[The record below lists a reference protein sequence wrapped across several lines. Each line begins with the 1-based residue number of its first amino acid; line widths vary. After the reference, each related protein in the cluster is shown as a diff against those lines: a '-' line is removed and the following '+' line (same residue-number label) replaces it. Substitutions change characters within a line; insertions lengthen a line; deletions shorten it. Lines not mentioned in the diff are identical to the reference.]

1 MERGQV
7 ADAIAS
13 FYDAVSSAMIAAFIE
28 VAGSKSAEKLR
39 SYDDHDIFLELKRA
53 NRIDGTFSMG
63 EFDYISDTAE
73 QALEFILDG
82 FDAGRFVSAVE
93 SMLTQLGVLPIV
105 GGELPEEQS
114 ETL

>member
-13 FYDAVSSAMIAAFIE
+13 FYDAVSSAMTAAFLE
-28 VAGSKSAEKLR
+28 VAGSEGAVKLR

-53 NRIDGTFSMG
+53 RRIDGTFSSDD
-63 EFDYISDTAE
+63 FDYICDTAE

-82 FDAGRFVSAVE
+82 FNADRFVSAVE
-93 SMLTQLGVLPIV
+93 IILAQLGVLPIAD
-105 GGELPEEQS
+105 GELSEGQY